1 MVLLLNLAFNND
13 NNLREYQS
21 MQPLAVL
28 IGILTG
34 SAVAIAISLILTAVV
49 LMFLPE
55 YAERFAVEWP
65 PLRRA
70 TLLFATLAVVCA
82 CSFYAELKSKRW
94 RSISHITVVLGL
106 AVLVWI
112 YWPQPQ

>member
-1 MVLLLNLAFNND
+1 
-13 NNLREYQS
+13 

-70 TLLFATLAVVCA
+70 TLLFAVNFPRHCGTGARCPRLDLLAAAAVVHTNA
-82 CSFYAELKSKRW
+82 
-94 RSISHITVVLGL
+94 
-106 AVLVWI
+106 
-112 YWPQPQ
+112 